1 MAATLV
7 EIVRHILRDTLHATS
22 VRTELAE
29 VGELLEDV
37 VADFGASIRLRDS
50 AGIAEGRDA
59 LMEAVDIL
67 DQIVLNYDSEHDEFT
82 MDPATLQDDLLRLAQ
97 QLQIV
102 VPAHDNLLGDI
113 RGELPSQRP
122 ASNSQELF
130 EGYGDEMGL
139 MQLHRPGT
147 DPSGDTEESHR
158 CAIQLLSVL
167 EREFP
172 ESYRTNGQC
181 EADAIWLLLRGERL
195 AEYIDGMNIPAEERE
210 RGGEDEHPGLAGTYQ
225 NHEGNARDKYRGR
238 QPRQREGAED
248 HPDDFEPMALIQS
261 QLRGSTT
268 TTTTSPSTARGA
280 TCTTTSTTTT
290 PMEQAGGALPANT
303 TATARSRSP
312 TRGRSNQTEPGGM
325 PTPSPVRRARS
336 QASQLLDAIESET
349 QATADYALNAEE
361 RGSQQRANYAAE
373 AMDLITEAMGLA
385 DDVGI
390 PGVVDYLAATATRLS
405 QLHTKRTRGT
415 NRRGKP
421 LPTPNAFE
429 IAALTVGI
437 MEASS
442 QQGELPSMAE
452 LLEVLELVQAG
463 MALLT
468 RGRHSYNWQVTHW
481 ATDAAEE
488 ALALLSVATATDDP
502 SELGR
507 TPPQLGDLLPRLR
520 NLLEEAATG
529 IGVLVGIYPHWGE
542 NEYIHPADTIAQN
555 QHEGEQTLRHPISDP
570 PDALHIYKAQRALRQ
585 LHPYLEGEMRALGE
599 EALNQLGAW
608 IQSHWGEDVQLL
620 SSDEEAAP
628 QQSREE
634 PAPERGRPLPATVL
648 DGGTRI
654 RRFTLPTTYPTPTA
668 SAAGGYTGMLP
679 DGGDFD
685 VEIAAPGSLGR
696 EAMKIVS
703 RAAFVRLAELRSE
716 AGARPPKVIKGMIT
730 WMQSTEL
737 HELAA
742 SSCQPPRSLNGGL
755 VRAFVRYHHV
765 QSLMKRSYMRMWA
778 EDLGVAALLAVGQPG
793 MLLAVGPEGPLKAFL
808 DRAMKMVHWGPTPA
822 RP

>member
-1 MAATLV
+1 MPLWKP
-7 EIVRHILRDTLHATS
+7 
-22 VRTELAE
+22 
-29 VGELLEDV
+29 
-37 VADFGASIRLRDS
+37 
-50 AGIAEGRDA
+50 
-59 LMEAVDIL
+59 L
-67 DQIVLNYDSEHDEFT
+67 DQIVLNYDSEHDDFT
-82 MDPATLQDDLLRLAQ
+82 TTLQDDLLRLAQ

-139 MQLHRPGT
+139 MQQLGGIAGEHQPQRPQTWADLLHLIRGELHNMPQQCRHACVHQLLCRLHRPGG
-147 DPSGDTEESHR
+147 DPSGDSEESHR

-195 AEYIDGMNIPAEERE
+195 AEYIDGMNIPAEERV
-210 RGGEDEHPGLAGTYQ
+210 RGGEDEHPGLAGIYQ
-225 NHEGNARDKYRGR
+225 YHEGNARDNYRGR
-238 QPRQREGAED
+238 QPSQRAGADD
-248 HPDDFEPMALIQS
+248 HPDDFEPTALLQA
-261 QLRGSTT
+261 QLRGRTT
-268 TTTTSPSTARGA
+268 TTTTSSATARQA

-303 TATARSRSP
+303 TTTARSRSP
-312 TRGRSNQTEPGGM
+312 TRGRSNQTESGGM

-349 QATADYALNAEE
+349 QATADYAPNAEE

-373 AMDLITEAMGLA
+373 AMELITEAMGLA

-390 PGVVDYLAATATRLS
+390 PGVVDYLAAAATRLS

-437 MEASS
+437 MEESS

-507 TPPQLGDLLPRLR
+507 TPPQLGGDLLPRLR
-520 NLLEEAATG
+520 NLLDEAATG
-529 IGVLVGIYPHWGE
+529 VEVLVGIYPHWGE
-542 NEYIHPADTIAQN
+542 NEYIHPADTISQN
-555 QHEGEQTLRHPISDP
+555 QAEGEQTLRHPINDP
-570 PDALHIYKAQRALRQ
+570 PDALHVYKAQRALRQ
-585 LHPYLEGEMRALGE
+585 LHPYLEGDMRALGE

-608 IQSHWGEDVQLL
+608 IQSHCSEQ
-620 SSDEEAAP
+620 
-628 QQSREE
+628 
-634 PAPERGRPLPATVL
+634 
-648 DGGTRI
+648 
-654 RRFTLPTTYPTPTA
+654 RR
-668 SAAGGYTGMLP
+668 
-679 DGGDFD
+679 
-685 VEIAAPGSLGR
+685 
-696 EAMKIVS
+696 
-703 RAAFVRLAELRSE
+703 
-716 AGARPPKVIKGMIT
+716 
-730 WMQSTEL
+730 
-737 HELAA
+737 
-742 SSCQPPRSLNGGL
+742 
-755 VRAFVRYHHV
+755 
-765 QSLMKRSYMRMWA
+765 
-778 EDLGVAALLAVGQPG
+778 
-793 MLLAVGPEGPLKAFL
+793 
-808 DRAMKMVHWGPTPA
+808 
-822 RP
+822 

>member
-139 MQLHRPGT
+139 MQQLGGMAGEHQPQRPQTWADLLQLIRGELHNMPQQCRHACVHQLICRLHRPGT

-195 AEYIDGMNIPAEERE
+195 AEYIDGMNIPAEERV

-225 NHEGNARDKYRGR
+225 NHEGNARDNYRGR

-520 NLLEEAATG
+520 NLLDEAATG

-570 PDALHIYKAQRALRQ
+570 PDALHVYKAQRALRQ

-608 IQSHWGEDVQLL
+608 IQSHWGEAVQLL

-648 DGGTRI
+648 DGG
-654 RRFTLPTTYPTPTA
+654 
-668 SAAGGYTGMLP
+668 SG
-679 DGGDFD
+679 
-685 VEIAAPGSLGR
+685 
-696 EAMKIVS
+696 
-703 RAAFVRLAELRSE
+703 
-716 AGARPPKVIKGMIT
+716 
-730 WMQSTEL
+730 
-737 HELAA
+737 AA
-742 SSCQPPRSLNGGL
+742 SSTAPYTRFTAPTSEGEAEREPQGTAVRRRSLTSPS
-755 VRAFVRYHHV
+755 
-765 QSLMKRSYMRMWA
+765 SL
-778 EDLGVAALLAVGQPG
+778 DN
-793 MLLAVGPEGPLKAFL
+793 
-808 DRAMKMVHWGPTPA
+808 DD
-822 RP
+822 